1 MRNLDNPLNLR
12 EKLRASTVKR
22 WHIINTSRQQ
32 SVAEHSFNMCLFIEE
47 ICSLCSYPELVSE
60 AIQYAIH
67 HDIPEVVL
75 GDIPSS
81 IKMLYAINDKSA
93 SLKLDPLSIPPRNKL
108 IAEIVKLADL
118 LDAVVFLQLYGIDRY
133 SRDVRLKIVEQIYNL
148 DIVLYSLDEF
158 RSFVNNVV
166 SWETSID
173 SGFINE

>member
-1 MRNLDNPLNLR
+1 MRNLNTPLNLR
-12 EKLRASTVKR
+12 EKLRANTVKR

-47 ICSLCSYPELVSE
+47 ICLLCDRLDLLPE

-93 SLKLDPLSIPPRNKL
+93 SFKLDPLSIPPENKL
-108 IAEIVKLADL
+108 TSEIVKLADL
-118 LDAVVFLQLYGIDRY
+118 LDAVVFLQLYGVDRY
-133 SRDVRLKIVEQIYNL
+133 SIIW
-148 DIVLYSLDEF
+148 I
-158 RSFVNNVV
+158 
-166 SWETSID
+166 
-173 SGFINE
+173 